1 MIALT
6 IWQGPRWKALALTF
20 VLVGIGLV
28 TLFSDGLFW
37 AGSWRQAVDW
47 GTGSV
52 ILGGP
57 LAAGLA
63 AWQYARMRQADFAE
77 FASASRR
84 GLAAW
89 LAPGLLV
96 WIQASMVVVLCTLV
110 AAATTISLGVPS
122 HWADLGIVPQALVVL
137 AADVA
142 LGASLGV
149 VTARPWVAPPAV
161 VMTYIL
167 GVASG
172 WGLLPGIF
180 DTGGVTGSLAGEE
193 FNPRVIFLQG
203 LAALGI
209 AAAAGWA
216 VLSPLTVRSRW
227 TAVSLVIPML
237 AGAAAYVQLGDTGHE
252 RYRYTT
258 EPISYE
264 CAGDSPEVC
273 LVRETPRPLK
283 AMEREFARQAAILE
297 SLGFKIPDRFLQS
310 VPGITY
316 QSDVGV
322 ILFYDNDEGKAEAD
336 PYSVSRSLGIPH
348 DCHEYSSDIPNENA
362 LNVSMVVMAWIADRT
377 GTNRVDPDS
386 RTGRWMASDEGL
398 AWTRRAYRKLS
409 SCNFDGISAPPIDRW

>member
-6 IWQGPRWKALALTF
+6 IWQGPRWRVLALTF
-20 VLVGIGLV
+20 VLVGTGLV

-63 AWQYARMRQADFAE
+63 AWQYARMRQNPFAE
-77 FASASRR
+77 FASATRR

-96 WIQASMVVVLCTLV
+96 WMQASMVVVLCTV
-110 AAATTISLGVPS
+110 IAATTTISLGVPS
-122 HWADLGIVPQALVVL
+122 HWTDLGIVPQAVAVL
-137 AADVA
+137 GADVA

-149 VTARPWVAPPAV
+149 VTGRLWVAPPAV
-161 VMTYIL
+161 VITYIL

-193 FNPRVIFLQG
+193 FNGQVILLQG
-203 LAALGI
+203 VAALGI

-216 VLSPLTVRSRW
+216 VLSLLAVRSRRI
-227 TAVSLVIPML
+227 AVVLVIPML
-237 AGAAAYVQLGDTGHE
+237 AGAIAYVQLGDIGHE

-258 EPISYE
+258 EPIRYE

-283 AMEREFARQAAILE
+283 ALEREFARQAAILE
-297 SLGFKIPDRFLQS
+297 PLGFKVPDRFLQS
-310 VPGITY
+310 LPGITY

-322 ILFYDNDEGKAEAD
+322 ILFYDNAEGKAEAD
-336 PYSVSRSLGIPH
+336 PYSVSRSLGVPH
-348 DCHEYSSDIPNENA
+348 DCPEYSADIPNENA

-377 GTNRVDPDS
+377 GTNRVDPYS

-398 AWTRRAYRKLS
+398 AWARRAYRKLS
-409 SCNFDGISAPPIDRW
+409 SCNFDGLSAPPIDRW